1 MGIHDFQL
9 SAAAAAGAAGLSS
22 ANAAAAAALIGHR
35 GGPPGHS
42 GSLAAN
48 QAQSSFLQMTSRVNK
63 GPGVH
68 TKLRLNLAGMLSRL
82 EYIGPMLSSL
92 HQMVQ
97 LHVV

>member
-42 GSLAAN
+42 GSLPVN
-48 QAQSSFLQMTSRVNK
+48 QALSSFLQMTSGRPMSAK
-63 GPGVH
+63 G
-68 TKLRLNLAGMLSRL
+68 LAS
-82 EYIGPMLSSL
+82 
-92 HQMVQ
+92 
-97 LHVV
+97 